1 MIYFLSI
8 TTLLFFV
15 LYVREKYFGKDKN
28 SQVERLNRTAERIYI
43 FWFWLIVS
51 IVIYDSILND
61 FITNQFNIDTSPISD
76 NTISLIKHGF
86 IYFVAP
92 MIFKILKDSIPEF
105 VQFAGAISQMTNSI
119 KPEISE
125 IHENENSKKYQE

>member
-1 MIYFLSI
+1 MI
-8 TTLLFFV
+8 
-15 LYVREKYFGKDKN
+15 
-28 SQVERLNRTAERIYI
+28 
-43 FWFWLIVS
+43 
-51 IVIYDSILND
+51 
-61 FITNQFNIDTSPISD
+61 FITDQFNIDTSPISD

-119 KPEISE
+119 KPEISKST
-125 IHENENSKKYQE
+125 ENENSKNIRK